1 MQRKINDDQ
10 LDMLIAV
17 INKPVCD
24 RGFFLLT
31 TPDQKYAL
39 NVSQV
44 PELAYSKGNLTV

>member
-1 MQRKINDDQ
+1 MWQ
-10 LDMLIAV
+10 L
-17 INKPVCD
+17 
-24 RGFFLLT
+24 GFFFFLLT